1 MKLTK
6 RFEEIL
12 SDAFAESIVI
22 DERGDGHHVEIIC
35 IDEAF
40 QELSRIEKSR
50 YAFKALSGFIK
61 QVHAVTVK
69 CFTPDEW
76 EKKKDSFSS
85 TKYIHIKR

>member
-1 MKLTK
+1 MKLTE

-12 SDAFAESIVI
+12 SDAFQESIVI
-22 DERGDGHHVEIIC
+22 DKKGDGHHVEIIC
-35 IDEAF
+35 IDEIFAGK
-40 QELSRIEKSR
+40 SRLEKSR

-69 CFTPDEW
+69 CFTPEEW
-76 EKKKDSFSS
+76 KEKKDSFES